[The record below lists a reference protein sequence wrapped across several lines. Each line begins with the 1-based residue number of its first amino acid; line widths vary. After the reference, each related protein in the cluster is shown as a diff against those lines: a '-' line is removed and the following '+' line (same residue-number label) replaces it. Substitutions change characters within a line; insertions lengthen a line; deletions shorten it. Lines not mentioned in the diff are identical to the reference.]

1 MSQKIFKSLDL
12 LIEDNPD
19 FEDVLEKIHELAEGN
34 EPTLKTVASRYSKIK
49 KYIREKYPKYSDT
62 ELKQIRPDEEI
73 TKTIIQD
80 DLEKRSQKTNITFDD
95 NLINKILSYKNSSN
109 DLEKSIY
116 LQFISGRRINEIK
129 SSDSI
134 IKTFKDKVKMK
145 LSKTKDNSFQEIF
158 LLPNTLTSKEFKKQ
172 VDNLR
177 SRIADIS
184 VADWT
189 SRVNRYMK
197 KNLNK
202 DLTSHNLR
210 GIYGTYAYHK
220 HNDNNLNIN
229 GFLTE
234 VLNHSSYDSSM
245 NYSKYKY
252 NN

>member
-1 MSQKIFKSLDL
+1 MSQKSLKTLDL
-12 LIEDNPD
+12 FIEDNPD
-19 FEDVLEKIHELAEGN
+19 FEDVLEKIHELAESN

-49 KYIREKYPKYSDT
+49 KYIREKYPKYSDA

-95 NLINKILSYKNSSN
+95 DLINKILSYKNSSN

-129 SSDSI
+129 SADSI

-145 LSKTKDNSFQEIF
+145 LSKTKDNGFQEIF

-197 KNLNK
+197 KKLNK